1 MNTNFTLDVNI
12 HLPAAVLD
20 FLERLST
27 GHAVSGPAVQA
38 ASVPAP
44 VPVTPVPVAQPAAAP
59 APVAQPVPAP
69 APAAAP
75 TTARAFRFE
84 DIQLAATSLCD
95 TGKRAEVLALLA
107 KRQPGTE
114 RAARRAV
121 RRFCHRAARTGGEDL
136 MADKFKI
143 RPPYPDPT
151 ENKQPVIRVGQEYYR
166 WLAIQKIKN
175 GGLPIG
181 AIVEQCID
189 FCREHMEGEQHA
201 NT

>member
-38 ASVPAP
+38 ASIPAPAAQPSPAP
-44 VPVTPVPVAQPAAAP
+44 VPVTPVPVAQPVAAS
-59 APVAQPVPAP
+59 APV
-69 APAAAP
+69 AAP

-107 KRQPGTE
+107 KYGIQALSALPAEQYGAFATE
-114 RAARRAV
+114 LRGLGA
-121 RRFCHRAARTGGEDL
+121 
-136 MADKFKI
+136 KI
-143 RPPYPDPT
+143 
-151 ENKQPVIRVGQEYYR
+151 
-166 WLAIQKIKN
+166 
-175 GGLPIG
+175 
-181 AIVEQCID
+181 
-189 FCREHMEGEQHA
+189 
-201 NT
+201 

>member
-27 GHAVSGPAVQA
+27 GHAVSGPAVPA
-38 ASVPAP
+38 ASVPAPAAQPSPAPAAQPSPAP

-59 APVAQPVPAP
+59 APVAQPAPAP

-107 KRQPGTE
+107 KYGIQALSALPAEQYGAFATE
-114 RAARRAV
+114 LRGLGA
-121 RRFCHRAARTGGEDL
+121 
-136 MADKFKI
+136 KI
-143 RPPYPDPT
+143 
-151 ENKQPVIRVGQEYYR
+151 
-166 WLAIQKIKN
+166 
-175 GGLPIG
+175 
-181 AIVEQCID
+181 
-189 FCREHMEGEQHA
+189 
-201 NT
+201 

>member
-27 GHAVSGPAVQA
+27 GHAVSGRTVQA
-38 ASVPAP
+38 APVPAPAAQPSPAP

-59 APVAQPVPAP
+59 APVAQPAPAP
-69 APAAAP
+69 VPAAAP

-107 KRQPGTE
+107 KYGIQALSALPAEQYGAFATE
-114 RAARRAV
+114 LR
-121 RRFCHRAARTGGEDL
+121 
-136 MADKFKI
+136 
-143 RPPYPDPT
+143 
-151 ENKQPVIRVGQEYYR
+151 
-166 WLAIQKIKN
+166 
-175 GGLPIG
+175 GLG
-181 AIVEQCID
+181 AQI
-189 FCREHMEGEQHA
+189 
-201 NT
+201 

>member
-27 GHAVSGPAVQA
+27 GHAVSGRTVQA
-38 ASVPAP
+38 APVPAPAAQPSPAP

-95 TGKRAEVLALLA
+95 TAKRAEVLALLA
-107 KRQPGTE
+107 KYGIQALSALPAEQYGAFATE
-114 RAARRAV
+114 LRGLGA
-121 RRFCHRAARTGGEDL
+121 
-136 MADKFKI
+136 KI
-143 RPPYPDPT
+143 
-151 ENKQPVIRVGQEYYR
+151 
-166 WLAIQKIKN
+166 
-175 GGLPIG
+175 
-181 AIVEQCID
+181 
-189 FCREHMEGEQHA
+189 
-201 NT
+201 

>member
-44 VPVTPVPVAQPAAAP
+44 AAQPSPAPVPVTPVPVAQPVAAP
-59 APVAQPVPAP
+59 APV
-69 APAAAP
+69 AAP

-107 KRQPGTE
+107 KYGIQALSALPAEQYGAFATE
-114 RAARRAV
+114 LRGLGA
-121 RRFCHRAARTGGEDL
+121 
-136 MADKFKI
+136 KI
-143 RPPYPDPT
+143 
-151 ENKQPVIRVGQEYYR
+151 
-166 WLAIQKIKN
+166 
-175 GGLPIG
+175 
-181 AIVEQCID
+181 
-189 FCREHMEGEQHA
+189 
-201 NT
+201 

>member
-38 ASVPAP
+38 AQPSSAP

-59 APVAQPVPAP
+59 APVAQPIAAPAP

-95 TGKRAEVLALLA
+95 TGKRAEVLELLTKYGIQALSALPAEQYGAFATELRGLGA
-107 KRQPGTE
+107 K
-114 RAARRAV
+114 
-121 RRFCHRAARTGGEDL
+121 
-136 MADKFKI
+136 I
-143 RPPYPDPT
+143 
-151 ENKQPVIRVGQEYYR
+151 
-166 WLAIQKIKN
+166 
-175 GGLPIG
+175 
-181 AIVEQCID
+181 
-189 FCREHMEGEQHA
+189 
-201 NT
+201 

>member
-27 GHAVSGPAVQA
+27 GHAVSGRTVQA
-38 ASVPAP
+38 APVPAP
-44 VPVTPVPVAQPAAAP
+44 ARTFPAPAAAPAPVAQPAAAP
-59 APVAQPVPAP
+59 APVAQPAPAPVAQPAPAP

-107 KRQPGTE
+107 KYGIQALSALPAEQYGAFATE
-114 RAARRAV
+114 LRGLGA
-121 RRFCHRAARTGGEDL
+121 
-136 MADKFKI
+136 KI
-143 RPPYPDPT
+143 
-151 ENKQPVIRVGQEYYR
+151 
-166 WLAIQKIKN
+166 
-175 GGLPIG
+175 
-181 AIVEQCID
+181 
-189 FCREHMEGEQHA
+189 
-201 NT
+201 

>member
-27 GHAVSGPAVQA
+27 GHAVSGRTVQA
-38 ASVPAP
+38 APVPAPAAQPSPAP
-44 VPVTPVPVAQPAAAP
+44 VPVTPVPVAQPAAAT

-107 KRQPGTE
+107 KYGIQALSALPAEQYGAFATE
-114 RAARRAV
+114 LRGLGA
-121 RRFCHRAARTGGEDL
+121 
-136 MADKFKI
+136 KI
-143 RPPYPDPT
+143 
-151 ENKQPVIRVGQEYYR
+151 
-166 WLAIQKIKN
+166 
-175 GGLPIG
+175 
-181 AIVEQCID
+181 
-189 FCREHMEGEQHA
+189 
-201 NT
+201 

>member
-12 HLPAAVLD
+12 HLPTAVLD

-27 GHAVSGPAVQA
+27 GHAVSGRTVQA
-38 ASVPAP
+38 APVPAPAAQPSPAP

-107 KRQPGTE
+107 KYGIQALSALPAEQYGAFATE
-114 RAARRAV
+114 LRGLGA
-121 RRFCHRAARTGGEDL
+121 
-136 MADKFKI
+136 KI
-143 RPPYPDPT
+143 
-151 ENKQPVIRVGQEYYR
+151 
-166 WLAIQKIKN
+166 
-175 GGLPIG
+175 
-181 AIVEQCID
+181 
-189 FCREHMEGEQHA
+189 
-201 NT
+201 

>member
-20 FLERLST
+20 LLERLST
-27 GHAVSGPAVQA
+27 GQAMSGPAVQA
-38 ASVPAP
+38 APVPAP
-44 VPVTPVPVAQPAAAP
+44 AAQPSPALAPVTPVPVAQPAAAPAPVAQPVP

-107 KRQPGTE
+107 KYGIQALSALPAEQYGAFATE
-114 RAARRAV
+114 LRGLGA
-121 RRFCHRAARTGGEDL
+121 
-136 MADKFKI
+136 KI
-143 RPPYPDPT
+143 
-151 ENKQPVIRVGQEYYR
+151 
-166 WLAIQKIKN
+166 
-175 GGLPIG
+175 
-181 AIVEQCID
+181 
-189 FCREHMEGEQHA
+189 
-201 NT
+201 

>member
-27 GHAVSGPAVQA
+27 GHAVSGPAVLA
-38 ASVPAP
+38 ASVPAPAAQPSPAP

-59 APVAQPVPAP
+59 APVAQPAAAP
-69 APAAAP
+69 APVAQPAAAPAPVAAP

-107 KRQPGTE
+107 KYGIQALSALPAEQYGAFATE
-114 RAARRAV
+114 LRGLGA
-121 RRFCHRAARTGGEDL
+121 
-136 MADKFKI
+136 KI
-143 RPPYPDPT
+143 
-151 ENKQPVIRVGQEYYR
+151 
-166 WLAIQKIKN
+166 
-175 GGLPIG
+175 
-181 AIVEQCID
+181 
-189 FCREHMEGEQHA
+189 
-201 NT
+201 

>member
-44 VPVTPVPVAQPAAAP
+44 AAQPSPAPAPVTPVPVAQPA
-59 APVAQPVPAP
+59 PAP

-107 KRQPGTE
+107 KYGIQALSALPAEQYGAFATE
-114 RAARRAV
+114 LRGLGA
-121 RRFCHRAARTGGEDL
+121 
-136 MADKFKI
+136 KI
-143 RPPYPDPT
+143 
-151 ENKQPVIRVGQEYYR
+151 
-166 WLAIQKIKN
+166 
-175 GGLPIG
+175 
-181 AIVEQCID
+181 
-189 FCREHMEGEQHA
+189 
-201 NT
+201 

>member
-38 ASVPAP
+38 AQPSSAP

-107 KRQPGTE
+107 KYGIQALSALPAEQYGAFATE
-114 RAARRAV
+114 LRGLGA
-121 RRFCHRAARTGGEDL
+121 
-136 MADKFKI
+136 KI
-143 RPPYPDPT
+143 
-151 ENKQPVIRVGQEYYR
+151 
-166 WLAIQKIKN
+166 
-175 GGLPIG
+175 
-181 AIVEQCID
+181 
-189 FCREHMEGEQHA
+189 
-201 NT
+201 

>member
-44 VPVTPVPVAQPAAAP
+44 AAQPSPAPVPVTPVPVAQPAAAP
-59 APVAQPVPAP
+59 APVAQPAPAP
-69 APAAAP
+69 TPAAAP

-107 KRQPGTE
+107 KYGIQALSALPAEQYGAFATE
-114 RAARRAV
+114 LRGLGA
-121 RRFCHRAARTGGEDL
+121 
-136 MADKFKI
+136 KI
-143 RPPYPDPT
+143 
-151 ENKQPVIRVGQEYYR
+151 
-166 WLAIQKIKN
+166 
-175 GGLPIG
+175 
-181 AIVEQCID
+181 
-189 FCREHMEGEQHA
+189 
-201 NT
+201 

>member
-27 GHAVSGPAVQA
+27 GHAVSGRTVQA
-38 ASVPAP
+38 APVPAPAAQPSPAP

-59 APVAQPVPAP
+59 APVAQPAPAP

-107 KRQPGTE
+107 KYGIQALSALPAEQYGAFATE
-114 RAARRAV
+114 LR
-121 RRFCHRAARTGGEDL
+121 
-136 MADKFKI
+136 
-143 RPPYPDPT
+143 
-151 ENKQPVIRVGQEYYR
+151 
-166 WLAIQKIKN
+166 
-175 GGLPIG
+175 GLG
-181 AIVEQCID
+181 AQI
-189 FCREHMEGEQHA
+189 
-201 NT
+201 

>member
-38 ASVPAP
+38 ASIPAPAAQPSPAP
-44 VPVTPVPVAQPAAAP
+44 VPVTPVPAAQPVAAP
-59 APVAQPVPAP
+59 APVAQPAPAP

-75 TTARAFRFE
+75 TTARAFQFE

-107 KRQPGTE
+107 KYGIQALSALPAEQYGAFATE
-114 RAARRAV
+114 LRGLGA
-121 RRFCHRAARTGGEDL
+121 
-136 MADKFKI
+136 KI
-143 RPPYPDPT
+143 
-151 ENKQPVIRVGQEYYR
+151 
-166 WLAIQKIKN
+166 
-175 GGLPIG
+175 
-181 AIVEQCID
+181 
-189 FCREHMEGEQHA
+189 
-201 NT
+201 

>member
-38 ASVPAP
+38 ASIPAPAAQPSPAP

-59 APVAQPVPAP
+59 APVAQPAAASAP
-69 APAAAP
+69 VAAP

-107 KRQPGTE
+107 KYGIQALSALPAEQYGAFATE
-114 RAARRAV
+114 LRGLGA
-121 RRFCHRAARTGGEDL
+121 
-136 MADKFKI
+136 KI
-143 RPPYPDPT
+143 
-151 ENKQPVIRVGQEYYR
+151 
-166 WLAIQKIKN
+166 
-175 GGLPIG
+175 
-181 AIVEQCID
+181 
-189 FCREHMEGEQHA
+189 
-201 NT
+201 

>member
-27 GHAVSGPAVQA
+27 GHAVSGPAVLA
-38 ASVPAP
+38 ASVPAPAAQPSPAP

-59 APVAQPVPAP
+59 APVAQPAAAP
-69 APAAAP
+69 APVAQPVATPAPVAAP

-107 KRQPGTE
+107 KYGIQALSALPAEQYGAFATE
-114 RAARRAV
+114 LRGLGA
-121 RRFCHRAARTGGEDL
+121 
-136 MADKFKI
+136 KI
-143 RPPYPDPT
+143 
-151 ENKQPVIRVGQEYYR
+151 
-166 WLAIQKIKN
+166 
-175 GGLPIG
+175 
-181 AIVEQCID
+181 
-189 FCREHMEGEQHA
+189 
-201 NT
+201 

>member
-27 GHAVSGPAVQA
+27 GHAVSGRTVQA
-38 ASVPAP
+38 APVPAPAAQPSPAP

-75 TTARAFRFE
+75 TTARAFQFE

-107 KRQPGTE
+107 KYG
-114 RAARRAV
+114 
-121 RRFCHRAARTGGEDL
+121 
-136 MADKFKI
+136 
-143 RPPYPDPT
+143 
-151 ENKQPVIRVGQEYYR
+151 
-166 WLAIQKIKN
+166 IQALSA
-175 GGLPIG
+175 LPAEQYG
-181 AIVEQCID
+181 AIATELRGLGAKI
-189 FCREHMEGEQHA
+189 
-201 NT
+201 

>member
-38 ASVPAP
+38 ASIPAPAAQPSPAP

-59 APVAQPVPAP
+59 APVAQPVAASAP
-69 APAAAP
+69 VAAP

-107 KRQPGTE
+107 KYGIQALSALPAEQYGAFATE
-114 RAARRAV
+114 LRGLGA
-121 RRFCHRAARTGGEDL
+121 
-136 MADKFKI
+136 KI
-143 RPPYPDPT
+143 
-151 ENKQPVIRVGQEYYR
+151 
-166 WLAIQKIKN
+166 
-175 GGLPIG
+175 
-181 AIVEQCID
+181 
-189 FCREHMEGEQHA
+189 
-201 NT
+201 

>member
-44 VPVTPVPVAQPAAAP
+44 AAQPSPAPAPVTPVPVAQPAAAP

-107 KRQPGTE
+107 KYGIQALSALPAEQYGAFATE
-114 RAARRAV
+114 LRGLGA
-121 RRFCHRAARTGGEDL
+121 
-136 MADKFKI
+136 KI
-143 RPPYPDPT
+143 
-151 ENKQPVIRVGQEYYR
+151 
-166 WLAIQKIKN
+166 
-175 GGLPIG
+175 
-181 AIVEQCID
+181 
-189 FCREHMEGEQHA
+189 
-201 NT
+201 

>member
-38 ASVPAP
+38 AQPSSAP

-59 APVAQPVPAP
+59 APVAQPAAAP
-69 APAAAP
+69 APVAQPIAAPAPVAAP

-107 KRQPGTE
+107 KYGIQALSALPAEQYGAFATE
-114 RAARRAV
+114 LRGLGA
-121 RRFCHRAARTGGEDL
+121 
-136 MADKFKI
+136 KI
-143 RPPYPDPT
+143 
-151 ENKQPVIRVGQEYYR
+151 
-166 WLAIQKIKN
+166 
-175 GGLPIG
+175 
-181 AIVEQCID
+181 
-189 FCREHMEGEQHA
+189 
-201 NT
+201 

>member
-27 GHAVSGPAVQA
+27 GHAVSAPAVQA
-38 ASVPAP
+38 VSIPAPAAQPSPAP

-75 TTARAFRFE
+75 TTARAFQFE

-107 KRQPGTE
+107 KYGIQALSALPAEQYGAFATE
-114 RAARRAV
+114 LRGLGA
-121 RRFCHRAARTGGEDL
+121 
-136 MADKFKI
+136 KI
-143 RPPYPDPT
+143 
-151 ENKQPVIRVGQEYYR
+151 
-166 WLAIQKIKN
+166 
-175 GGLPIG
+175 
-181 AIVEQCID
+181 
-189 FCREHMEGEQHA
+189 
-201 NT
+201 

>member
-1 MNTNFTLDVNI
+1 MTTNFTLDVNI

-38 ASVPAP
+38 ASIPAPAAQPSPAP

-59 APVAQPVPAP
+59 APAAQPVPAP

-75 TTARAFRFE
+75 TTARAFQFE

-107 KRQPGTE
+107 KYGIQALSALPAEQYGAFATE
-114 RAARRAV
+114 LRGLGA
-121 RRFCHRAARTGGEDL
+121 
-136 MADKFKI
+136 KI
-143 RPPYPDPT
+143 
-151 ENKQPVIRVGQEYYR
+151 
-166 WLAIQKIKN
+166 
-175 GGLPIG
+175 
-181 AIVEQCID
+181 
-189 FCREHMEGEQHA
+189 
-201 NT
+201 

>member
-38 ASVPAP
+38 AQPSSAP

-59 APVAQPVPAP
+59 APGAQPAPAP

-107 KRQPGTE
+107 KYGIQALSALPAEQYGAFATE
-114 RAARRAV
+114 LRGLGV
-121 RRFCHRAARTGGEDL
+121 
-136 MADKFKI
+136 KI
-143 RPPYPDPT
+143 
-151 ENKQPVIRVGQEYYR
+151 
-166 WLAIQKIKN
+166 
-175 GGLPIG
+175 
-181 AIVEQCID
+181 
-189 FCREHMEGEQHA
+189 
-201 NT
+201 

>member
-27 GHAVSGPAVQA
+27 GHAVSGRTVQA
-38 ASVPAP
+38 APVPAPAAQPSPAP

-59 APVAQPVPAP
+59 APVAQPAPAPVAQPAPAP

-107 KRQPGTE
+107 KYGIQALSALPAEQYGAFATE
-114 RAARRAV
+114 LRGLGA
-121 RRFCHRAARTGGEDL
+121 
-136 MADKFKI
+136 KI
-143 RPPYPDPT
+143 
-151 ENKQPVIRVGQEYYR
+151 
-166 WLAIQKIKN
+166 
-175 GGLPIG
+175 
-181 AIVEQCID
+181 
-189 FCREHMEGEQHA
+189 
-201 NT
+201 

>member
-59 APVAQPVPAP
+59 APVAQPVAAPAPVAQPAPAP

-107 KRQPGTE
+107 KYGIQALSALPAEQYGAFATE
-114 RAARRAV
+114 LRGLGA
-121 RRFCHRAARTGGEDL
+121 
-136 MADKFKI
+136 KI
-143 RPPYPDPT
+143 
-151 ENKQPVIRVGQEYYR
+151 
-166 WLAIQKIKN
+166 
-175 GGLPIG
+175 
-181 AIVEQCID
+181 
-189 FCREHMEGEQHA
+189 
-201 NT
+201 